1 MVVWTPP
8 CEPQPTSTGEER
20 AMSNYGEATSAAGMI
35 CDVMFM
41 DRLADQME
49 RRRER
54 DAVIDD
60 LINRH
65 NALAATNAALVA
77 DYNAL
82 QEHFQKLA
90 RDHEWQERRIAQ
102 LERQLAREREE
113 AQTTICNLRSRVQA
127 MQPVYDKYVYDWML
141 GQ

>member
-1 MVVWTPP
+1 M
-8 CEPQPTSTGEER
+8 SD
-20 AMSNYGEATSAAGMI
+20 AMSAAGMI
-35 CDVMFM
+35 CNE
-41 DRLADQME
+41 LAWQDFSRQME

-77 DYNAL
+77 DHNAL
-82 QEHFQKLA
+82 QDHFQKLA

-102 LERQLAREREE
+102 LERQLAREREQ
-113 AQTTICNLRSRVQA
+113 ARITIRDLKSQVENMR
-127 MQPVYDKYVYDWML
+127 PVFDKYNMHYLL
-141 GQ
+141 GLP

>member
-1 MVVWTPP
+1 MF
-8 CEPQPTSTGEER
+8 SD
-20 AMSNYGEATSAAGMI
+20 ATSAAIMVCNTLEANRIG
-35 CDVMFM
+35 
-41 DRLADQME
+41 DQME

-77 DYNAL
+77 DYKTL
-82 QEHFQKLA
+82 QEHFQRLA

-113 AQTTICNLRSRVQA
+113 ARITIRDLKCQVEI
-127 MQPVYDKYVYDWML
+127 MGPVFDKYDVHYRL
-141 GQ
+141 GLP

>member
-8 CEPQPTSTGEER
+8 CGPPRTSTAEER
-20 AMSNYGEATSAAGMI
+20 AMSDAMSAAGMI
-35 CDVMFM
+35 CNE
-41 DRLADQME
+41 LAWQDFSRQME

-77 DYNAL
+77 DHNAL
-82 QEHFQKLA
+82 QDHFQKLA

-102 LERQLAREREE
+102 LERQREE
-113 AQTTICNLRSRVQA
+113 AQTTIRDLKVRVQI
-127 MQPVYDKYVYDWML
+127 M
-141 GQ
+141 G

>member
-1 MVVWTPP
+1 MF
-8 CEPQPTSTGEER
+8 SD
-20 AMSNYGEATSAAGMI
+20 AMTAAMMI
-35 CDVMFM
+35 CNEIEGN
-41 DRLADQME
+41 RIYDQLE

>member
-1 MVVWTPP
+1 MMVWTPP
-8 CEPQPTSTGEER
+8 CAPRRTSMTGER
-20 AMSNYGEATSAAGMI
+20 AMIDDAHAAAGMI
-35 CDVMFM
+35 CNSIAIS
-41 DRLADQME
+41 RLSDQME

-102 LERQLAREREE
+102 LEREREE
-113 AQTTICNLRSRVQA
+113 AQTTIRDLKVRVQI
-127 MQPVYDKYVYDWML
+127 MGPICDKHEPDWWL
-141 GQ
+141 RR

>member
-1 MVVWTPP
+1 
-8 CEPQPTSTGEER
+8 
-20 AMSNYGEATSAAGMI
+20 MSNYGEATSAAGMI

-113 AQTTICNLRSRVQA
+113 AQTTIRDLKVQVQI
-127 MQPVYDKYVYDWML
+127 MEPICDKHEPNWWL
-141 GQ
+141 GR

>member
-1 MVVWTPP
+1 MF
-8 CEPQPTSTGEER
+8 SD
-20 AMSNYGEATSAAGMI
+20 AMTAAMMI
-35 CDVMFM
+35 CNEIEGN
-41 DRLADQME
+41 RIYDQLE

-54 DAVIDD
+54 DSVIDD

-77 DYNAL
+77 DYKAL
-82 QEHFQKLA
+82 QEHFQRLA

-113 AQTTICNLRSRVQA
+113 ARITIRDLKCQVETMA
-127 MQPVYDKYVYDWML
+127 PVFNKYDVHYRL
-141 GQ
+141 GLP